1 MYFCLVINKQSQQMN
16 NLFYFFIFLLSPTL
30 FFSQPNENSLEL
42 LSKSKNKDKLW
53 VDNMLINIEQIIKN
67 NPNLAVKYS
76 KIVLNV
82 SKELSYEEGIWNA
95 LINNAIGLNVLGK
108 YENAKK
114 QIEIALIEIPN
125 DNSFDKVSALLIL
138 GKINYNLGLYDSAL
152 ESYTK
157 AENQINSTKKNIQ
170 HADIFNN
177 RANVYVLKGNNKLA
191 IENYIKAAKIYQDL
205 NNKQLLA
212 IIYTNLGN
220 ANANFKLYNKSIEY
234 FKKSAEI
241 NKIYNDLSNL
251 SINFLNMGVSYKE
264 MDSLNRAATYYE
276 KSLEIAKKVGSNLVM
291 AQNYSNLANIY
302 EKRGDHKKALAFYN
316 SSLDICKKEK
326 IPYGLALNYASIGE
340 TYFFLKN
347 YKVAIVNL
355 NRALDY
361 TKKLGIPKEQSKVY
375 ETLTNVHKAMGDY
388 RNAFYFQSLF
398 KQINDSLVNIEKH
411 KQIVELQ
418 IKYDTAEK
426 QKTISE
432 MDVKQISQK
441 LTIGYLFSL
450 SLLLVLLSLWFFYR
464 KKQSLQEK
472 KIAEVIAEKMKL
484 ELEIKNNE
492 LTHKAL
498 KISHLQ
504 ENNKL
509 IASDVEEI
517 LKLSKVSN
525 IDINQ
530 LVRKIKSSSENI
542 NIWNEFDLRFKE
554 IHGIFHSKVIAMY
567 PDLSPVELRIVSLLR
582 LNLTTKEIAEIMQR
596 SIKTVENT
604 RGIIRKKMKLDKNI
618 NLTSFILSFK

>member
-1 MYFCLVINKQSQQMN
+1 MNKKIC
-16 NLFYFFIFLLSPTL
+16 FFIFLFFPAL
-30 FFSQPNENSLEL
+30 FFAQPNVNSLEL
-42 LSKSKNKDKLW
+42 LSQSQNKDEAW
-53 VDNMLINIEQIIKN
+53 VDKMIIEVGDIINS
-67 NPNLAVKYS
+67 NPKLAVEYTKTILNIS
-76 KIVLNV
+76 K
-82 SKELSYEEGIWNA
+82 KLSYENGISNSLIKNA
-95 LINNAIGLNVLGK
+95 AALNVLGK
-108 YENAKK
+108 YDEAKK
-114 QIEIALIEIPN
+114 QIDIALKSIP
-125 DNSFDKVSALLIL
+125 DNNSIDKAKALILLGKVNYNLGSYDSALLI
-138 GKINYNLGLYDSAL
+138 YD
-152 ESYTK
+152 K
-157 AENQINSTKKNIQ
+157 AEKLTKSNVKSIQ
-170 HADIFNN
+170 HAEIYNN
-177 RANVYVLKGNNKLA
+177 RANVYVLKGDNKLA
-191 IENYIKAAKIYQDL
+191 IENYINAAEIYQYLDE
-205 NNKQLLA
+205 KQLLA
-212 IIYTNLGN
+212 IVYTNLGN
-220 ANANFKLYNKSIEY
+220 SNANFKLYDKSIEY
-234 FKKSAEI
+234 FKKAAEI
-241 NKIYNDLSNL
+241 NKTYNDLSNL

-264 MDSLNRAATYYE
+264 MDSLNKATTYYE
-276 KSLEIAKKVGSNLVM
+276 KSLAIAKNLGSNLVM

-302 EKRGDHKKALAFYN
+302 EKKGDHKKALSFYN

-347 YKVAIVNL
+347 YKVAIINL

-375 ETLTNVHKAMGDY
+375 ETLTKVHKAMGDY
-388 RNAFYFQSLF
+388 KNAFYFQSLF

-450 SLLLVLLSLWFFYR
+450 SLLLILLSLWFFYR

-472 KIAEVIAEKMKL
+472 KIAEVIADKMKL
-484 ELEIKNNE
+484 ELDIKNNE
-492 LTHKAL
+492 LAHKTL
-498 KISHLQ
+498 NISHLQ

-525 IDINQ
+525 IEINQ

-542 NIWNEFDLRFKE
+542 NIWDEFDHRFKE